1 MVVCR
6 ACGQENPEGFRFCG
20 ACGAPLEDRPGREER
35 KTVTVVFV
43 DLVGFTQRA
52 EQMDP
57 EDVRALLGP
66 YHDRARSELERFG
79 GTVEKFIGD
88 AVMALFGAPTA
99 HEDDP
104 ERAVRAA
111 LAIRDWVRDDLAGL
125 QLRIAVNTGEAL
137 IAVDARPEAGE
148 AMASGDVINTAARI
162 QSAAPANGILV
173 GEATYRATRRVIIY
187 REHEAIAGKG
197 KALPIA
203 VWEASDARSRF
214 GVDVVRHVR
223 SPLVGRER
231 ERALLADMLV
241 RVREERSPQ
250 LVTLVGVPGIG
261 KSRLVYELLGVVEK
275 SGVLTYW
282 RQGRTLPYG
291 EGASFSA
298 LSDIIK
304 AQAGIFDTDS
314 PADAEQKLSTA
325 VNELVAEPAEQE
337 WVLSHLRPL
346 VGVSASSAQ
355 PGDRQQE
362 SFTAWRR
369 VFEAMAE
376 ERPLVLVFED
386 VHWAA
391 DGLLDFVDHLAEWAT
406 GLPLLL
412 VCTARPEL
420 LERRSDWGGGKLNA
434 TTLSLSPLSDED
446 TARMLGALLETP
458 VLDAEVQRR
467 LLARAG
473 GNPLYAE
480 QYADMHS
487 EGALLDDVPIP
498 ESVQG
503 IIAARLDLL
512 PAAEKQLLQD
522 AAVLGK
528 VFWLGALE
536 NGRSRAETEQYLHAL
551 ERKGFVQR
559 ARRSSVA
566 DEPEHSFSHVLVRD
580 TAYAQIPRAARAE
593 KHRRVAEWLEGL
605 GRPDEHADM
614 LAYHYSSA
622 LELGRAAGQD
632 VADLGTRAR
641 GALQHAGDRA
651 VTLNAYVPAIRYFE
665 RALELDPEPTTE
677 RAHLLFRTGR
687 TKFLAWQGG
696 EDELETAAAELLAA
710 GDREAAA
717 EAETTL
723 FEVHSRRAR
732 REVGD
737 EHLARA
743 WALLEDAP
751 PSHAKANVLMN
762 IALKNMLASNHAEA
776 VETGRRAFQPADQ
789 LGIDRLKAA
798 TLNIIGVARA
808 GLGEREGIADIER
821 AAEIASEANAPFE
834 VARAYNNLASVHWLV
849 GDVQETRAAHQRCI
863 DFSESYG
870 QRMWRHW
877 QTSQEAF
884 FAYAAGAWE
893 RADAVIEHIFAELG
907 EKGADYQTG
916 DALAL
921 RALLRL
927 ARGDIPGAVDDA
939 ERGVEFGRLAR
950 DPQALYDKLLDAS
963 YVTASA
969 GQRKHATA
977 FLDEW
982 FSRARTREA
991 IEVASTS
998 LVRAAWAAALL
1009 GRSDDLRGVL
1019 EGEFDSK
1026 WVDCARAFAAG
1037 DLATAAD
1044 LCVQL
1049 ECGPEEAYSR
1059 LRLAERLAAE
1069 GRRADADAE
1078 LETALAFYRKAGATY
1093 FIHQAESLLVAANG

>member
-1 MVVCR
+1 MTTCA
-6 ACGQENPEGFRFCG
+6 ACGQENPAGFKFCG
-20 ACGAPLEDRPGREER
+20 ACGAPLGRADVREER
-35 KTVTVVFV
+35 KVVTVLFA
-43 DLVGFTQRA
+43 DLVGFTARA

-57 EDVRALLGP
+57 EDVRALLVP
-66 YHDRARSELERFG
+66 YHAHVREELERYG

-88 AVMALFGAPTA
+88 AVMALFGAPVA

-111 LAIRDWVRDDLAGL
+111 ISIRDWACEETDAL
-125 QLRIAVNTGEAL
+125 QLRVAVNTGPAL
-137 IAVDARPEAGE
+137 IALDARPEVGE
-148 AMASGDVINTAARI
+148 GMASGDVINTAARI
-162 QSAAPANGILV
+162 QASAPVNGILV
-173 GEATYRATRRVIIY
+173 GDETYRATRRAITY
-187 REHEAIAGKG
+187 REHDAIEAKG
-197 KALPIA
+197 KTEPVQ
-203 VWEASDARSRF
+203 VWEAVEARSRF

-223 SPLVGRER
+223 SPLVGRDR
-231 ERALLADMLV
+231 ERALLADLLV

-261 KSRLVYELLGVVEK
+261 KSRLVYELFGAVEG
-275 SGVLTYW
+275 SGVLTFW

-298 LSDIIK
+298 LSDMIK
-304 AQAGIFDTDS
+304 AQAGMLDTDS
-314 PADAEQKLSTA
+314 SADADQKLSTA
-325 VNELVAEPAEQE
+325 VSELVEPGEQE

-346 VGVSASSAQ
+346 VGVGASSAHA
-355 PGDRQQE
+355 GDRQQE

-376 ERPLVLVFED
+376 QRPLVLVFED

-420 LERRSDWGGGKLNA
+420 LERRPDWGGGKLNA

-458 VLDAEVQRR
+458 VVDAEVQRR

-480 QYADMHS
+480 QYAEMHS
-487 EGALLDDVPIP
+487 EGGHLDDASIP

-536 NGRSRAETEQYLHAL
+536 NGRSRVEAEQCLHAL

-580 TAYAQIPRAARAE
+580 TAYTQIPRAARAE
-593 KHRRVAEWLEGL
+593 KHRHVAEWLEGL

-614 LAYHYSSA
+614 LAHHYSSA
-622 LELGRAAGQD
+622 LELARAAGQGVD
-632 VADLGTRAR
+632 DLSTRAR
-641 GALQHAGDRA
+641 AALQHAGDRA
-651 VTLNAYVPAIRYFE
+651 VALNAHVPAIRYYE
-665 RALELDPEPTTE
+665 RALELYPEPSAE
-677 RAHLLFRTGR
+677 RAHLLFRTGSTR
-687 TKFLAWQGG
+687 YLAWQGG
-696 EDELETAAAELLAA
+696 EGELEAAAAELIAA

-723 FEVHSRRAR
+723 FEVHSRKAR
-732 REVGD
+732 REVSD

-751 PSHAKANVLMN
+751 PSRAKANVLFHL
-762 IALKNMLASNHAEA
+762 ALKNMLASNHAEA
-776 VETGRRAFQPADQ
+776 VETGRRAYELAEQ
-789 LGIDRLKAA
+789 LGIDQLKAA
-798 TLNIIGVARA
+798 TLDIIGVARA

-821 AAEIASEANAPFE
+821 AAAIAADANAPFE
-834 VARAYNNLASVHWLV
+834 VARAYNNLAAVHWIF
-849 GDVQETRAAHQRCI
+849 GDVDGARAAHHRCI
-863 DFSESYG
+863 EVSESYG
-870 QRMWRHW
+870 QAMWRRW
-877 QTSQEAF
+877 QMSQEVA
-884 FAYAAGAWE
+884 FAYADGAWD
-893 RADAVIEHIFAELG
+893 RAAAVGEKLLADLG

-916 DALAL
+916 DALVI

-927 ARGDIPGAVDDA
+927 ARGDIAGAVADA
-939 ERGVEFGRLAR
+939 ERGVKFGRLAR

-963 YVTASA
+963 YVIVSA
-969 GQRKHATA
+969 GERERATA
-977 FLDEW
+977 LLDEW

-991 IEVASTS
+991 IEVASSS
-998 LVRAAWAAALL
+998 LVHAAWAAALL
-1009 GRSDDLRGVL
+1009 GRSEELRAAL

-1026 WVDCARAFAAG
+1026 WVECAHAFAVG

-1044 LCVQL
+1044 LCARL
-1049 ECGPEEAYSR
+1049 KLGPEEAYTR
-1059 LRLAERLAAE
+1059 LRLAEQLAAE
-1069 GRRADADAE
+1069 GRGAEADRQVQA
-1078 LETALAFYRKAGATY
+1078 ALAFYGRVGATN
-1093 FIHQAESLLVAANG
+1093 FIRQAESLLAAASG